1 MRNRLLAGYVSL
13 AACLVAIPSYSDD
26 IAKPSDAAQAAS
38 RTIGTTCQNCHGDK
52 GDSTSPTFPR
62 LNGQRA
68 DYIAVQLKSFR
79 DHSRGDPHAQAYM
92 WGMASTLDDALIAEL
107 AKYYGSQSPTQPQS
121 GGALAAEGKKIFAEG
136 VEKDHIP
143 PCQAC
148 HGEHGEGDGTT
159 PRLAGQHGDYLIKQL
174 EAFRSLLR
182 QNEVMHANTKE
193 MTDSQIAAIASYLA
207 ND

>member
-1 MRNRLLAGYVSL
+1 MVKHLFAGCVSL
-13 AACLVAIPSYSDD
+13 AACLIAVPCFPDD
-26 IAKPSDAAQAAS
+26 TPKPSDATQAAA

-68 DYIAVQLKSFR
+68 DYISTQLKAFR
-79 DHSRGDPHAQAYM
+79 DHSRADPHAQAYM
-92 WGMASTLDDALIAEL
+92 WGMASTLGDVLIGEL
-107 AKYYGSQSPTQPQS
+107 AKYYASQTPTEPQS
-121 GGALAAEGKKIFAEG
+121 GGTLAAEGKKIFMEG

-148 HGEHGEGDGTT
+148 HGGHGQGDGTT
-159 PRLAGQHGDYLIKQL
+159 PRIAGQHADYLIKQL

-182 QNEVMHANTKE
+182 QNDVMHANTKE
-193 MTDSQIAAIASYLA
+193 MTDSQIAAIVSYLG